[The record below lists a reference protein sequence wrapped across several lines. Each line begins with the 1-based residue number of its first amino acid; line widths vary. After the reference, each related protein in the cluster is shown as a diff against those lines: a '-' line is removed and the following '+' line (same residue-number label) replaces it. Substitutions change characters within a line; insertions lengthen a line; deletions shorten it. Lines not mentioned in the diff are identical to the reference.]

1 MTPSTS
7 SSLLAYTPMLHSRMF
22 TETAKFRD
30 HHFQPLKSSLT
41 DKPTNSDTYPQSDLY
56 LDGNPS
62 FDRPLFVQFCANDP
76 AELLEAASYVAP
88 FCDAVDLNLGCPQGI
103 ARKGRYG
110 AFLQEDQELIYN
122 LINTLHTNLSVPV
135 TAKMRILESKEET
148 LKYAKKIL
156 SAGASILTVHG
167 RHRDQKGHKTGLAD
181 WSLIRYLRENLPKD
195 TVLFANGNILRMEDI
210 DRCLEETGADAVMSA
225 EGNLYDPA
233 IFGEVPP
240 VGEEGREYWRGRDGK
255 GGYRMDAVFRRYMD
269 ILYKHVLEVP
279 PPARKPLFLPSDP
292 PPAVEPGATE
302 ARDANEV
309 DEPPKKKQKRDK
321 KEKTSSPNLLAM
333 QPHLFHLLRPL
344 VSKHHHVRDALA
356 RCKAGDIA
364 AFEAV
369 LQMVETVT
377 RDALIEYEATNGKSI
392 EADFQDPPAA
402 PAAEKDGPKEVALDE
417 SSVETVKACKR
428 PWWICQPYVRP
439 LPAEALRKGALH
451 LSKKELAKMAE
462 EEEYKKVKDSK
473 TSEASVPLIKE
484 AAPLASKSAVDVLG
498 HTELE
503 AVNGGPETVEVPKEG
518 LVCG

>member
-1 MTPSTS
+1 
-7 SSLLAYTPMLHSRMF
+7 MF

-30 HHFQPLKSSLT
+30 HHFQPLRNGLT
-41 DKPTNSDTYPQSDLY
+41 DKPNDSDKCEQSELY

-62 FDRPLFVQFCANDP
+62 VDRPLFVQFCANDP
-76 AELLEAASYVAP
+76 AEFLEAAQYVAP

-110 AFLQEDQELIYN
+110 AFLQEDQELIYK

-148 LKYAKKIL
+148 LNYAKKIL

-181 WSLIRYLRENLPKD
+181 WSVIRYLRENLPKE
-195 TVLFANGNILRMEDI
+195 TVLFANGNILKTEDI

-279 PPARKPLFLPSDP
+279 PPARKPLFLPSDSP
-292 PPAVEPGATE
+292 PTLEPRTE
-302 ARDANEV
+302 EEAANDAEQ
-309 DEPPKKKQKRDK
+309 PPKKKQKRDK
-321 KEKTSSPNLLAM
+321 KEKTSSPNLIAM

-344 VSKHHHVRDALA
+344 VSKHHHIRDTLA

-369 LQMVETVT
+369 LQMVEAVT
-377 RDALIEYEATNGKSI
+377 RDALIEYEATDGKSI
-392 EADFQDPPAA
+392 EIDFQDPPA
-402 PAAEKDGPKEVALDE
+402 PAGTSEKKGSNDVAFDE
-417 SSVETVKACKR
+417 SSVQTVKECKR

-439 LPAEALRKGALH
+439 LPAEALKKGALH
-451 LSKKELAKMAE
+451 LSKKELAKMAAE
-462 EEEYKKVKDSK
+462 EERKKLES
-473 TSEASVPLIKE
+473 
-484 AAPLASKSAVDVLG
+484 SKSSEVPKPSATEFASLVSKSTVDVLG

-503 AVNGGPETVEVPKEG
+503 AVNGGPEMVEVPKEG